1 MERAL
6 HGLTSLELR
15 AQMVQFM
22 KDNVASYHS
31 IGDGVLKAD
40 MPEHLQY
47 KSIEARIDAM
57 ATNTTMVGEMEI
69 IATGKVLKRTI
80 IIKDTKGNVI
90 NNFTFTEKN
99 TPLTIQ
105 FKSFGHDAGHYDCVT
120 TADVNTTTKTQ
131 TAVSNEAIRSLLE
144 TISPKPKASK
154 HRIRKRKAE
163 SACLLTSSPYKE
175 ILFERETAKD
185 AKRSARLNATA
196 VASTKKAVRNKVTTP
211 KAAKAKEKLQ

>member
-1 MERAL
+1 
-6 HGLTSLELR
+6 
-15 AQMVQFM
+15 
-22 KDNVASYHS
+22 
-31 IGDGVLKAD
+31 
-40 MPEHLQY
+40 
-47 KSIEARIDAM
+47 M

-120 TADVNTTTKTQ
+120 TADVNTTTKIQ

-154 HRIRKRKAE
+154 PRIRKRKAE
-163 SACLLTSSPYKE
+163 SACLLTSYPYKE
-175 ILFERETAKD
+175 ILLERETAKD
-185 AKRSARLNATA
+185 AKRPARLNATA
-196 VASTKKAVRNKVTTP
+196 VASSKKAVRNKVTTP
-211 KAAKAKEKLQ
+211 KKQQKQKKCSSEKKSYQMQEQETDW